1 MKALAGL
8 LARAPL
14 PIAASVATA
23 ASWIWWTLLPIRR
36 KLAEANLRIAL
47 PGVPPGPALRRMMR
61 GLVLGY
67 FELFREL
74 RRPGSIRLAIEG
86 TEAIAARVSAGKGTL
101 VLAGHFGSWD
111 LVGPLIV
118 RQTGF
123 PATVVVKVPRSA
135 PVAALMEAVR
145 TKFGMGLLPNRR
157 GVMPQVYEALEA
169 GRLVVFVLDQKLA
182 RGIPVP
188 FFGRPALTAPSLAAA
203 AAKSGATVHFLEYW
217 REEVGRHG
225 ASFSS
230 PVAVTGRLE
239 DDTATFTRH
248 IEEAIRCRPHNWLW
262 LHDRWKGA
270 PQGEAAVVS

>member
-1 MKALAGL
+1 
-8 LARAPL
+8 
-14 PIAASVATA
+14 
-23 ASWIWWTLLPIRR
+23 
-36 KLAEANLRIAL
+36 
-47 PGVPPGPALRRMMR
+47 MMR

-217 REEVGRHG
+217 REEIGRHG

-239 DDTATFTRH
+239 DDTAAFTRH

-270 PQGEAAVVS
+270 PQGEAAVVP